1 MSTNQIEN
9 SPNNTILHQDESIE
23 TEEEILEKQIEQ
35 YISTLNEREKLV
47 LEIAKEHLQSSFCI
61 ERSVGFVKWKN
72 SKNNIMK

>member
-1 MSTNQIEN
+1 MSTNQIVN
-9 SPNNTILHQDESIE
+9 KANNTILHQVEPIE

-72 SKNNIMK
+72 SKK